1 MRNFIITCAF
11 LVCSLELE
19 VEKFGSLQDVLK
31 GLYLSLAIRLHL
43 FIVITLYFYDE
54 FKYSVFWKDECVW
67 KSTVGILQQKISE
80 THSFV
85 TDITVSDSEVEHVN
99 NINM

>member
-1 MRNFIITCAF
+1 MRFWSA
-11 LVCSLELE
+11 LWSWKL
-19 VEKFGSLQDVLK
+19 EKFGSLQDVLK
-31 GLYLSLAIRLHL
+31 GLYLSLAIHLHL

>member
-1 MRNFIITCAF
+1 MC
-11 LVCSLELE
+11 LE
-19 VEKFGSLQDVLK
+19 
-31 GLYLSLAIRLHL
+31 
-43 FIVITLYFYDE
+43 
-54 FKYSVFWKDECVW
+54 KYRGY
-67 KSTVGILQQKISE
+67 TAE

>member
-1 MRNFIITCAF
+1 MRFWSA
-11 LVCSLELE
+11 LWSWKL
-19 VEKFGSLQDVLK
+19 EKFGSLQDVLK
-31 GLYLSLAIRLHL
+31 GLYLSLAIHLHL

-67 KSTVGILQQKISE
+67 KSTVGILQKISE